1 MKVCKISQYSKR
13 NLGKENERE
22 VVAKLDLNYFESV
35 FPESKFFSHIQYS
48 YIEMPFKKED
58 LGYFSHHA
66 YDCGYND
73 ATHNL
78 KVLLARIG
86 YAANPEDRDAALGEL
101 IRFFR

>member
-1 MKVCKISQYSKR
+1 
-13 NLGKENERE
+13 
-22 VVAKLDLNYFESV
+22 
-35 FPESKFFSHIQYS
+35 
-48 YIEMPFKKED
+48 MPFKKED